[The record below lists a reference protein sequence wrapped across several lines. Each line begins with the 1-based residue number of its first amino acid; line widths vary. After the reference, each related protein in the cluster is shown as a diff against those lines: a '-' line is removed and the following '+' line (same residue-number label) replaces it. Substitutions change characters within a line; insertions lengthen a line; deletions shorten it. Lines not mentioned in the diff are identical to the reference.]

1 MSLNKV
7 NHLAIIMDG
16 NQRWSSINKKNKLE
30 GYLAGLNN
38 LKFIIDK
45 CIEKKIKNLTVYAL
59 SSENIKRASS
69 KIIFNLIRDKHKE
82 FLKELLKNHII
93 NINIIGE
100 KTNISKDI
108 LNIFKSL
115 IKKKNPTINLNIV
128 FNYGSLDEIVYI
140 VNNFIINKNKKINK
154 NSVRSSMYLG
164 NIPDPDILIR
174 TGGYQRLSN
183 FILLNL
189 SYTELFFTNTLWPD
203 FSHNELESIL
213 LKFSKVNRNYGL

>member
-7 NHLAIIMDG
+7 NHLALIIDG
-16 NQRWSSINKKNKLE
+16 NQRWALINKKNKLE

-69 KIIFNLIRDKHKE
+69 KIIFNLIINKHKE
-82 FLKELLKNHII
+82 FLKELLKNNII

-100 KTNISKDI
+100 KTNIPKDI

>member
-1 MSLNKV
+1 MWQCRRGLWELDQILLPFVEDGFENLSKEDQLLFQRLLQYEDIELFDIFV
-7 NHLAIIMDG
+7 N
-16 NQRWSSINKKNKLE
+16 
-30 GYLAGLNN
+30 
-38 LKFIIDK
+38 
-45 CIEKKIKNLTVYAL
+45 KIKPRENQLINLT
-59 SSENIKRASS
+59 
-69 KIIFNLIRDKHKE
+69 NLIIDKHKE

-100 KTNISKDI
+100 NKYISKDI

>member
-1 MSLNKV
+1 
-7 NHLAIIMDG
+7 MDG
-16 NQRWSSINKKNKLE
+16 NQRWALINKKNKLE

-69 KIIFNLIRDKHKE
+69 RIIFNLIRDKHKE
-82 FLKELLKNHII
+82 FLKELLKNNII

-128 FNYGSLDEIVYI
+128 FNYGSLDEMVYI
-140 VNNFIINKNKKINK
+140 VNNFIKNKNKKINK

>member
-1 MSLNKV
+1 
-7 NHLAIIMDG
+7 MDG
-16 NQRWSSINKKNKLE
+16 NQRWALINKKNKLE

-59 SSENIKRASS
+59 SSENINRASS
-69 KIIFNLIRDKHKE
+69 KIIFNLIRNKHNE
-82 FLKELLKNHII
+82 FLKELLKNNII

-128 FNYGSLDEIVYI
+128 FNYGPLDEIVYI

>member
-1 MSLNKV
+1 
-7 NHLAIIMDG
+7 MDG
-16 NQRWSSINKKNKLE
+16 NQRWALINKKNKLE

-82 FLKELLKNHII
+82 FLKELLKNNII

-100 KTNISKDI
+100 KKNISKDI

>member
-1 MSLNKV
+1 
-7 NHLAIIMDG
+7 MDG
-16 NQRWSSINKKNKLE
+16 NQRWASINKKNKFE

-69 KIIFNLIRDKHKE
+69 KIIFNLIRDKHKK
-82 FLKELLKNHII
+82 FLKELLKNNII

-115 IKKKNPTINLNIV
+115 IKKKNPIINLNIV
-128 FNYGSLDEIVYI
+128 FTYGSLDEMVYI

>member
-1 MSLNKV
+1 
-7 NHLAIIMDG
+7 MDG
-16 NQRWSSINKKNKLE
+16 NQRWALINKKNKLE
-30 GYLAGLNN
+30 GYWAGLNN

-82 FLKELLKNHII
+82 FLKELLKNNII

-115 IKKKNPTINLNIV
+115 IKRKNPTINLNIV
-128 FNYGSLDEIVYI
+128 FNYGSLDEMVYI
-140 VNNFIINKNKKINK
+140 VNNFIKNKNKKINK

>member
-1 MSLNKV
+1 
-7 NHLAIIMDG
+7 MDG
-16 NQRWSSINKKNKLE
+16 NQRWALINKKNKLE

-69 KIIFNLIRDKHKE
+69 KIIFNLIIDKHKE
-82 FLKELLKNHII
+82 FLKELLKNNII

-140 VNNFIINKNKKINK
+140 VNNFIKNKNKKINK
-154 NSVRSSMYLG
+154 NSVRSFMYLG

>member
-1 MSLNKV
+1 
-7 NHLAIIMDG
+7 MDG
-16 NQRWSSINKKNKLE
+16 NQRWASINKKNKLE

-82 FLKELLKNHII
+82 FLKELLKNNII

-100 KTNISKDI
+100 KKYISKDI

-128 FNYGSLDEIVYI
+128 FNYGSLDEMVYI
-140 VNNFIINKNKKINK
+140 VNNFIKNKNKKINK

-164 NIPDPDILIR
+164 HIPDPDILIR

>member
-1 MSLNKV
+1 
-7 NHLAIIMDG
+7 MDG
-16 NQRWSSINKKNKLE
+16 NQRWALINKKNKLE

-59 SSENIKRASS
+59 SSENINRASS

-82 FLKELLKNHII
+82 FLKELLKNNII

-100 KTNISKDI
+100 KTNISKGI
-108 LNIFKSL
+108 LNIFRSL

-154 NSVRSSMYLG
+154 KLVRSSMYLG

-213 LKFSKVNRNYGL
+213 LKFSKVKRNYGL

>member
-1 MSLNKV
+1 
-7 NHLAIIMDG
+7 MDG
-16 NQRWSSINKKNKLE
+16 NQRWALINKKNKLE

-69 KIIFNLIRDKHKE
+69 KIIFNLIIDKHKE
-82 FLKELLKNHII
+82 FLKELLKNNII

-100 KTNISKDI
+100 KTNIPKDI

-115 IKKKNPTINLNIV
+115 IKKKNPNINLNIV

>member
-1 MSLNKV
+1 
-7 NHLAIIMDG
+7 MDG
-16 NQRWSSINKKNKLE
+16 NQRWALINKKNKLE
-30 GYLAGLNN
+30 GYFAGLNN

-59 SSENIKRASS
+59 SSENFNRASS

-82 FLKELLKNHII
+82 FLKELLKNNII

-100 KTNISKDI
+100 KKNISKDI
-108 LNIFKSL
+108 LNIFKSI
-115 IKKKNPTINLNIV
+115 IKKKNPTINLIIV

-140 VNNFIINKNKKINK
+140 VNNFIKNKNKKINN

>member
-7 NHLAIIMDG
+7 NHLALIMDG
-16 NQRWSSINKKNKLE
+16 NQRWALINKKNKLE

-69 KIIFNLIRDKHKE
+69 KIIFNLIIDKHKE
-82 FLKELLKNHII
+82 FLKELLKNNII

-100 KTNISKDI
+100 KTNIPKDI

>member
-1 MSLNKV
+1 
-7 NHLAIIMDG
+7 MDG
-16 NQRWSSINKKNKLE
+16 NQRWASINKKNKLE

-69 KIIFNLIRDKHKE
+69 KIIFNIIRDKHKE
-82 FLKELLKNHII
+82 FLKELLKNNII

-115 IKKKNPTINLNIV
+115 IKRKNPTINLNIV
-128 FNYGSLDEIVYI
+128 FNYGSLDEMVYI
-140 VNNFIINKNKKINK
+140 VNNFIKNKNKKINK

-203 FSHNELESIL
+203 FNHNELESIL

>member
-1 MSLNKV
+1 
-7 NHLAIIMDG
+7 MDG
-16 NQRWSSINKKNKLE
+16 NQRWALINKKNKLE

-69 KIIFNLIRDKHKE
+69 KIIFNLIIDKHKE
-82 FLKELLKNHII
+82 FLKELLKNNII

-100 KTNISKDI
+100 KTNIPKDI

-128 FNYGSLDEIVYI
+128 FNYGSLEEIVYI

-154 NSVRSSMYLG
+154 NSIRSSMYLG

>member
-1 MSLNKV
+1 
-7 NHLAIIMDG
+7 MDG
-16 NQRWSSINKKNKLE
+16 NQRWASINKKNKLE

-82 FLKELLKNHII
+82 FLKELLKNNII

-115 IKKKNPTINLNIV
+115 IKKKNPTINLNII

>member
-1 MSLNKV
+1 
-7 NHLAIIMDG
+7 MDG
-16 NQRWSSINKKNKLE
+16 NQRWALINKKNKLE

-69 KIIFNLIRDKHKE
+69 KIIFNLIIGKHKE
-82 FLKELLKNHII
+82 FLKELLKNNII

-100 KTNISKDI
+100 KTNIPKDI

>member
-1 MSLNKV
+1 
-7 NHLAIIMDG
+7 MDG
-16 NQRWSSINKKNKLE
+16 NQRWALINKKNKLE

-82 FLKELLKNHII
+82 FLKELLKNNII

>member
-1 MSLNKV
+1 
-7 NHLAIIMDG
+7 MDG
-16 NQRWSSINKKNKLE
+16 NQRWASINKKNKFE

-45 CIEKKIKNLTVYAL
+45 CIEKKIKNLTVYVL

-69 KIIFNLIRDKHKE
+69 KIIFNLIIDKHKE
-82 FLKELLKNHII
+82 FLKELLKKNII

-164 NIPDPDILIR
+164 HIPDPDILIR

>member
-1 MSLNKV
+1 
-7 NHLAIIMDG
+7 MDG
-16 NQRWSSINKKNKLE
+16 NQRWALINKKNKLE

-38 LKFIIDK
+38 LKLIIDK

-82 FLKELLKNHII
+82 FLKELLKNNII

-164 NIPDPDILIR
+164 HIPDPDILIR

>member
-1 MSLNKV
+1 
-7 NHLAIIMDG
+7 MDG
-16 NQRWSSINKKNKLE
+16 NQRWALINKKNKSE

-38 LKFIIDK
+38 LKFIVEK
-45 CIEKKIKNLTVYAL
+45 CIEKRIKNLTVYAF
-59 SSENIKRASS
+59 SSENNNRASS
-69 KIIFNLIRDKHKE
+69 KIIYNLIRNKHKD
-82 FLKELLKNHII
+82 FLKELLKKNII

-100 KTNISKDI
+100 KKNISKDI

-128 FNYGSLDEIVYI
+128 FNYGSLDEMVYI
-140 VNNFIINKNKKINK
+140 VNNFIKNKNKKINK

>member
-1 MSLNKV
+1 
-7 NHLAIIMDG
+7 MDG
-16 NQRWSSINKKNKLE
+16 NQRWALINKKNKLE

-69 KIIFNLIRDKHKE
+69 KIIFNLIIDKHKE
-82 FLKELLKNHII
+82 FLKELLKNNII

>member
-1 MSLNKV
+1 
-7 NHLAIIMDG
+7 MDG
-16 NQRWSSINKKNKLE
+16 NQRWALINKKNKLE

-69 KIIFNLIRDKHKE
+69 KIIFNLIINKHKE
-82 FLKELLKNHII
+82 FLKELLKNNII

-100 KTNISKDI
+100 KTNIPKDI

>member
-1 MSLNKV
+1 
-7 NHLAIIMDG
+7 MDG
-16 NQRWSSINKKNKLE
+16 NQRWALINKKNKLE

-59 SSENIKRASS
+59 SSENIKRGSS
-69 KIIFNLIRDKHKE
+69 KIIFNLIRDKYKE
-82 FLKELLKNHII
+82 FLKELSKNNII

-115 IKKKNPTINLNIV
+115 IKKKNPTINLNII

-164 NIPDPDILIR
+164 HIPDPDILIR

>member
-1 MSLNKV
+1 
-7 NHLAIIMDG
+7 MDG
-16 NQRWSSINKKNKLE
+16 NQRWASINKKNKLE

-59 SSENIKRASS
+59 SSENIKRTSS
-69 KIIFNLIRDKHKE
+69 KIIFNLIRNKHKE

-140 VNNFIINKNKKINK
+140 VNNFIKNKNKKIN
-154 NSVRSSMYLG
+154 LG

>member
-7 NHLAIIMDG
+7 NHLALIMDG
-16 NQRWSSINKKNKLE
+16 NQRWALINKKNKLE

-69 KIIFNLIRDKHKE
+69 KIIFNLIIDKHKE
-82 FLKELLKNHII
+82 FLKELLKNNII

-108 LNIFKSL
+108 LNIFKSQ

>member
-1 MSLNKV
+1 
-7 NHLAIIMDG
+7 MDG
-16 NQRWSSINKKNKLE
+16 NQRWALINKKNKLE

-69 KIIFNLIRDKHKE
+69 KIIFNLIINKHTE
-82 FLKELLKNHII
+82 FLKELLKNNII

-100 KTNISKDI
+100 KTNIPKDI

>member
-1 MSLNKV
+1 
-7 NHLAIIMDG
+7 MDG
-16 NQRWSSINKKNKLE
+16 NQRWALINKKNKLE

-69 KIIFNLIRDKHKE
+69 KIIFNLIIDKHKE
-82 FLKELLKNHII
+82 FLKELLKNNII

-115 IKKKNPTINLNIV
+115 IKRKNPTINLNIV